1 MKKST
6 LRIAFAAVAAPA
18 AITAFTAPA
27 ANAVELAPYAE
38 QVDHDVAATEA
49 EVGAVLDDLGLEAA
63 E

>member
-6 LRIAFAAVAAPA
+6 LRLAFAAVAVPA
-18 AITAFTAPA
+18 AVTGFAAPA

-38 QVDHDVAATEA
+38 QLDADVAATEA
-49 EVGAVLDDLGLEAA
+49 EVGVAIDALGLDA

>member
-6 LRIAFAAVAAPA
+6 LRLAFAAVTVPA
-18 AITAFTAPA
+18 AVTGFAAPA

-38 QVDHDVAATEA
+38 QLDTDVAATEA
-49 EVGAVLDDLGLEAA
+49 EVGAAIDALGLAA

>member
-6 LRIAFAAVAAPA
+6 MRFAFAAVAVPA
-18 AITAFTAPA
+18 AITGFAAPA

-38 QVDHDVAATEA
+38 QLDSDIAATESDL
-49 EVGAVLDDLGLEAA
+49 GAAIDDLGLAA

>member
-6 LRIAFAAVAAPA
+6 MRLAFAAVAVPAAVAGFAAPA
-18 AITAFTAPA
+18 AQA
-27 ANAVELAPYAE
+27 AELAPYAE

-49 EVGAVLDDLGLEAA
+49 EVGGAIDALGLAA

>member
-6 LRIAFAAVAAPA
+6 MRLAFAAVAVPAAVAGFAAPA
-18 AITAFTAPA
+18 AQ
-27 ANAVELAPYAE
+27 AVELAPYAE

-49 EVGAVLDDLGLEAA
+49 EVGAAIDALGLAA